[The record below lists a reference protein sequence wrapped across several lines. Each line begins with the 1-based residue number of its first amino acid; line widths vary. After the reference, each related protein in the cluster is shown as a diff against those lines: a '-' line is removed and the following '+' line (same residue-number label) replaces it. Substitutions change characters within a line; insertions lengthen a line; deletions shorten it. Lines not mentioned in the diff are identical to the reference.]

1 MRIELLASIPQIQ
14 SAIKIG
20 GDGASRIQFD
30 VPTSEMPELLKL
42 VAYGHGKVLKLTIE
56 VDESMGG

>member
-1 MRIELLASIPQIQ
+1 MMEKIEFLATLPQIQ

-30 VPTSEMPELLKL
+30 VPTTEIANVVKL
-42 VAYGHGKVLKLTIE
+42 VAATGKLVMVTVEIKE
-56 VDESMGG
+56 G

>member
-1 MRIELLASIPQIQ
+1 MKIEFQAIIPQIQ

-20 GDGASRIQFD
+20 GDGASRIQMD

-42 VAYGHGKVLKLTIE
+42 VAYGPGKVLKVTIE
-56 VDESMGG
+56 VGE

>member
-1 MRIELLASIPQIQ
+1 MMEKIEFLATLSQIQ

-30 VPTSEMPELLKL
+30 VPTTEIANVVKLIKATGKL
-42 VAYGHGKVLKLTIE
+42 VMVTVEIKEG
-56 VDESMGG
+56 

>member
-1 MRIELLASIPQIQ
+1 MQPIQFRAIIPQIQ

-30 VPTSEMPELLKL
+30 VPTTEMPELLKL
-42 VAYGHGKVLKLTIE
+42 VAYGPGKVLKVTVN
-56 VDESMGG
+56 VDGNNN

>member
-1 MRIELLASIPQIQ
+1 MMEKIEFLATLPQIQ

-30 VPTSEMPELLKL
+30 VPTTEIANVVKLINATGKL
-42 VAYGHGKVLKLTIE
+42 VMVTVEIKEG
-56 VDESMGG
+56 

>member
-1 MRIELLASIPQIQ
+1 MMINMDATIPQIQ

-30 VPTSEMPELLKL
+30 VPTTEMPELLKL
-42 VAYGHGKVLKLTIE
+42 VAYGHGKILKLTVE
-56 VDESMGG
+56 VDETGA

>member
-1 MRIELLASIPQIQ
+1 MEKIEFLATLPQIQ

-30 VPTSEMPELLKL
+30 VPTTEIANVVKL
-42 VAYGHGKVLKLTIE
+42 VTATGKLVKVAVE
-56 VDESMGG
+56 VQEG

>member
-1 MRIELLASIPQIQ
+1 MMEKIEFLATLPQIQ

-30 VPTSEMPELLKL
+30 VPTTEIANVVKLIKATGKL
-42 VAYGHGKVLKLTIE
+42 VMVTVEIKEG
-56 VDESMGG
+56 

>member
-1 MRIELLASIPQIQ
+1 MEKIEFLATLPQIQ

-30 VPTSEMPELLKL
+30 VPTTEIANVVKL
-42 VAYGHGKVLKLTIE
+42 VTATGKLVKVTVE
-56 VDESMGG
+56 VQEG

>member
-1 MRIELLASIPQIQ
+1 MEKIEFLATLPQIQ

-30 VPTSEMPELLKL
+30 VPTTEIANVVKLIKATGKL
-42 VAYGHGKVLKLTIE
+42 VMVTVEIKEG
-56 VDESMGG
+56 